1 MLVAAEPNFGE
12 RLKRLREAAGVS
24 QYALAKTSGVTA
36 QAISKIEQG
45 DRDPSW
51 STVVKLAHALG
62 ISVAD
67 FDAPAEDDKPDDDPP
82 AAPAK
87 KPAPKKPKR

>member
-1 MLVAAEPNFGE
+1 MLVATESSFGE
-12 RLKRLREAAGVS
+12 RLKSLREVAGVT
-24 QYALAKTSGVTA
+24 QYALAKRSGVTA

-67 FDAPAEDDKPDDDPP
+67 FDVADEGEPP
-82 AAPAK
+82 PPAK
-87 KPAPKKPKR
+87 KPPPKKPKH

>member
-1 MLVAAEPNFGE
+1 MLVAAGPSFGE
-12 RLKRLREAAGVS
+12 RLKNLRETAGVS
-24 QYALAKTSGVTA
+24 QYALAKKSGVTA

-67 FDAPAEDDKPDDDPP
+67 FDATAEGDDEPP
-82 AAPAK
+82 ATSTM
-87 KPAPKKPKR
+87 KPAPKKPKH